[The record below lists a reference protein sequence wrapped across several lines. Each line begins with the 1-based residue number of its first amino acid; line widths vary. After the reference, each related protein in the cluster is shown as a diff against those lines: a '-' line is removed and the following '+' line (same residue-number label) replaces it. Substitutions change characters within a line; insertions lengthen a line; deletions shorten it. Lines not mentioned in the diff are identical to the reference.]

1 MRSMFR
7 TVNSEYRAG
16 VGDALCAKATAEIS
30 AIATKQKGNLIS
42 ESYSRALSRP
52 NLCNNEAFS
61 STLLMGFVM
70 KRSLICALLV
80 AFALVSANAQSPF
93 SFNDL
98 MQARRVADPQLS
110 PDGRSVAYT
119 VGNVNMNSNRVVN
132 QIYVAEL
139 GRADRPARQVT
150 NGTSSSS
157 SPRWSPDGK
166 KIAFVTGGQIWT
178 MDPDGDDKKQLS
190 NISTGASNPV
200 WSPDGKW
207 IAFNS
212 DVYPDCNDDACNKR
226 REEEAETN
234 PVKAIV
240 TERLLYRH
248 WNEWRDKKR
257 THVFV
262 MPVEGGPAVDF
273 TPGDFDSP
281 PYAASSG
288 HDYAFSPDSREITFL
303 KNPDKI
309 EAISTNSDIIVR
321 SLFDK
326 SEKNITVANRGY
338 DASPAYTPDGKY
350 ILFRSQAT
358 PAFEADRWRIMRYN
372 RQTGETVEV
381 TRGFDQQVDEFVISD
396 DSRTVFFVAGV
407 RGRNR
412 LFSVPVEPDFRQ
424 RTATHVRD
432 ISRFSDG
439 LGSLSSISVSGDG
452 NTIVFASSS
461 MTAPAEIFAVNL
473 SSNSVTPISRANP
486 AFQLAKAEDVNWTGA
501 LGAKVHGWLVKPA
514 NFDPNRRYPL
524 IVLIHGGPQGAW
536 MDSWSYRWNPQIY
549 ANAGYVVFAPN
560 PRGSTTY
567 GQQFVNEVSTDW
579 GGRAFVD
586 IKNGVAEVIKSPYID
601 RNRIGAAGASYGGYM
616 VDWLLGH
623 NNDPKFK
630 FKAFVSHAGVYNLE
644 SMAASTEEIWFVNW
658 EFKGMPWENPTFY
671 NRWSPHKFVK
681 NFDTP
686 TLVTAGEL
694 DYRVP
699 VDQSLQLF
707 TGLQLRGVP
716 SKLVIFPDEGH
727 WILKPRNSELW
738 HRNVLEWFDK
748 YLKQN

>member
-1 MRSMFR
+1 
-7 TVNSEYRAG
+7 
-16 VGDALCAKATAEIS
+16 
-30 AIATKQKGNLIS
+30 
-42 ESYSRALSRP
+42 
-52 NLCNNEAFS
+52 
-61 STLLMGFVM
+61 M

-98 MQARRVADPQLS
+98 MRARRVADPQLS

-119 VGNVNMNSNRVVN
+119 VGDVNMSSNRVVN

-226 REEEAETN
+226 REEEAETS